1 MSKSTTPLLFPSEYN
16 NLENKVI
23 NKPQFE
29 VGMIYVKEGDKI
41 KKGQNLLE
49 LHLIEPKEQVLK
61 QPLYFTIT
69 NASGQEGW
77 LAELRVKKGILCFLL
92 RNS

>member
-1 MSKSTTPLLFPSEYN
+1 M
-16 NLENKVI
+16 NLSLRWALI
-23 NKPQFE
+23 F
-29 VGMIYVKEGDKI
+29 VKEGDKI

-69 NASGQEGW
+69 NHQ
-77 LAELRVKKGILCFLL
+77 VKKVGLL
-92 RNS
+92 S